1 METAEQVIIIE
12 DAQQRRHDFST
23 ILQFMGYRTVAIGS
37 AYWED
42 AVSAHEPQ
50 GFSALFL
57 GQFAEAESS
66 LQAMMTRIQNWC
78 GGVPVVR
85 IDESLPSD
93 LPKALSRQL
102 ICRVDWPSS
111 KPQLLSSLYYGQVY
125 REQWKQAHQA
135 GYQQQV
141 QLFRGLVG
149 KSEAIRKVRGSMA
162 QVADRDVNVLI
173 TGDSGTGKEV
183 VARNLHEH
191 SYRKDQPFV
200 PVNCGA
206 IPTDLLESELFGH
219 EKGSFTGAVS
229 TRKGRFELAQG
240 GTLFLDEIG
249 DMPLHMQVKLLRVL
263 QEKSFERVGGSEPI
277 ATDVRVIAA
286 THKNLE
292 NMILDGSFRED
303 LYYRLNVF
311 PIEMPSLKNRP
322 EDIPLMINEL
332 IHNMEKQGRGSIR
345 LSSAAILSLCR
356 HDWPGNVREMA
367 NLLERLAIMYPYG
380 VIGLQDLPTDFCHI
394 DAINQDDNGVAE
406 LFPDSIQP
414 AGGQS
419 VDDLAILPVGGLNLK
434 DYLTRLEK
442 SLIQQAL
449 SDCNSV
455 VARAAD
461 KLQIRR
467 TTLVEKMRKYGLQR
481 YEESVKE

>member
-1 METAEQVIIIE
+1 METAEQVLIIE
-12 DAQQRRHDFST
+12 DARERRHDLCT
-23 ILQFMGYRTVAIGS
+23 ILQFMGCRAIAIGS
-37 AYWED
+37 SGWENT
-42 AVSAHEPQ
+42 VNSQSSTEYC
-50 GFSALFL
+50 ALFL
-57 GQFAEAESS
+57 GGFSDAENS
-66 LQAMMTRIQNWC
+66 LQEMMTRIQNWS
-78 GGVPVVR
+78 GGVPVVL
-85 IDESLPSD
+85 ISATLPEG
-93 LPKALSRQL
+93 LPKSLSRQL
-102 ICRVDWPSS
+102 ITRVDWPCS
-111 KPQLLSSLYYGQVY
+111 KPQLLSSLHYGQVY
-125 REQWKQAHQA
+125 REQWKQAHQV

-141 QLFRGLVG
+141 ELFRGLVG
-149 KSEAIRKVRGSMA
+149 KSEQIRKVRSSMT
-162 QVADRDVNVLI
+162 QVANRDVNVLI

-183 VARNLHEH
+183 VARNLHEYSH
-191 SYRKDQPFV
+191 RKDEPFV

-219 EKGSFTGAVS
+219 EKGAFTGAVN
-229 TRKGRFELAQG
+229 TRKGRFELARG

-263 QEKSFERVGGSEPI
+263 QEKTFERVGGSEPI
-277 ATDVRVIAA
+277 AADVRIIAA
-286 THKNLE
+286 THKHLE
-292 NMILDGSFRED
+292 SMIAEGSFRED

-311 PIEMPSLKNRP
+311 PIKMPALQERP
-322 EDIPLMINEL
+322 EDIPVMINEL
-332 IHNMEKQGRGSIR
+332 ILNMENQGRGSIR

-367 NLLERLAIMYPYG
+367 NLLERLAILYPYG
-380 VIGLQDLPTDFCHI
+380 VIGLQDLPEGFCHI

-414 AGGQS
+414 SGGKPS
-419 VDDLAILPVGGLNLK
+419 DDLAILPVGGLNLK
-434 DYLTRLEK
+434 DYMTRLEK

-481 YEESVKE
+481 YEESIK